1 MKHNMERSGVIQI
14 DPQIDLFFRND
25 AVSFFQRQTEA
36 FRPVS
41 FPPERS
47 GNEIANMPGPCPQGF
62 AQEMPDAELTARIR
76 EYRADGKTI
85 DSWLNACVS
94 AAHDLNLT
102 TWYFRVEQSADG
114 WQIVAVFL

>member
-1 MKHNMERSGVIQI
+1 MRFKIESRRV
-14 DPQIDLFFRND
+14 
-25 AVSFFQRQTEA
+25 
-36 FRPVS
+36 
-41 FPPERS
+41 
-47 GNEIANMPGPCPQGF
+47 
-62 AQEMPDAELTARIR
+62 PDAELTALIR

-102 TWYFRVEQSADG
+102 TWYFRVDQTIDG